1 MSALDD
7 IITANLEQNAPP
19 AMGALARAAQDIYG
33 HNTLA
38 VLGYGSC
45 LREQDLKDKMADL
58 YVILKTHRDMPDP
71 APLRLANALL
81 PPNVYYLE
89 ISRAG
94 EVIRAKYATLTL
106 KQFETYVSAT
116 KNNPYLWARFSQPSA
131 FLLGGDEAKTA
142 ITTAIATAA
151 TTMLANVLPLMPQ
164 NFTALEL
171 WTEALG
177 QTYRTEW
184 RAEGKSRAADIA
196 AANAGYYERI
206 TPLILNAIAPG
217 AAINTDG
224 SFTLTPDPKTAG
236 KFRRRWRTRRIT
248 GRLYAT
254 ARLMKAAFTFK
265 GGIDYLLWKIARH
278 SGVHVTPTPF
288 QRNHPILGAP
298 ALAWKVYRLG
308 GFR

>member
-1 MSALDD
+1 MPALED
-7 IITANLEQNAPP
+7 IITANLDQNAPP
-19 AMGALARAAQDIYG
+19 AMTALAKAARDIYG
-33 HNTLA
+33 QNALA

-45 LREQDLKDKMADL
+45 LREQELKDKMADL
-58 YVILKTHRDMPDP
+58 YVILASHKAMPDP
-71 APLRLANALL
+71 VLLRLANALL

-89 ISRAG
+89 IPFAG
-94 EVIRAKYATLTL
+94 EIVRAKYAVLTL
-106 KQFETYVSAT
+106 AQFETYVGAAR
-116 KNNPYLWARFSQPSA
+116 NNPYLWARFSQPSA
-131 FLLGGDEAKTA
+131 MLFGNGETKQTIKKAVETA
-142 ITTAIATAA
+142 I
-151 TTMLANVLPLMPQ
+151 TTMLANTLPLMPKS
-164 NFTALEL
+164 FTALEL

-196 AANAGYYERI
+196 AANAAYYEEI
-206 TPLILNAIAPG
+206 TGPALQIIAPQV
-217 AAINTDG
+217 AP
-224 SFTLTPDPKTAG
+224 LPKGQFSHSPHPKAAG
-236 KFRRRWRTRRIT
+236 KCRKRWRMRRLT

-298 ALAWKVYRLG
+298 TLAWKLYRLG